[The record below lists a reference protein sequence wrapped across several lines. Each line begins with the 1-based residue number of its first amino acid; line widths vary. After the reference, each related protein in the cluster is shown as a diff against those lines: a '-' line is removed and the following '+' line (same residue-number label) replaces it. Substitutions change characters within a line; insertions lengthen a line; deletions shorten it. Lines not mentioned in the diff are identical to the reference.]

1 MVCARVR
8 ERWEEERGRG
18 WGGGGRWGGEGE
30 EGRRVG
36 LDMKVGVESERVQ
49 DVLMIKN
56 AISKVSGFR
65 EGHLAHDGV
74 VVLRKRRRNRAV
86 LSASITLEPESLGG
100 RID

>member
-1 MVCARVR
+1 MLCGVCMCKGKA
-8 ERWEEERGRG
+8 G
-18 WGGGGRWGGEGE
+18 GGEGE

-74 VVLRKRRRNRAV
+74 VVLRKRRRNSRAV
-86 LSASITLEPESLGG
+86 SLNHLGA
-100 RID
+100 